1 MNDGANA
8 RCARHPDLAASF
20 TCPRCGSFACVD
32 CERRATL
39 DAAPVCPACWSVSRQ
54 ATAAPSGALQT
65 AGLVVGVLS
74 LFPCC
79 PLALAS
85 LVLNLVAL
93 VQATRENRWKP
104 ILGMSITIVVTV
116 LQVLFVAF
124 YQVFSKPN

>member
-1 MNDGANA
+1 MTEGANA
-8 RCARHPDLAASF
+8 RCARHPDSAARF
-20 TCPRCGSFACVD
+20 TGPRCGSFACVD
-32 CERRATL
+32 CERRASL
-39 DAAPVCPACWSVSRQ
+39 DAAPVCPACWPLSRQ
-54 ATAAPSGALQT
+54 ATQAPSGALQT

-79 PLALAS
+79 PLAHAP
-85 LVLNLVAL
+85 LVLDQVAL

-104 ILGMSITIVVTV
+104 ILGMSITVVVTV